1 MFYSHNCLVLIY
13 FNDLAYKVKD
23 ELLLWS
29 NFCTKK
35 YFMLAILLPLSDPLI
50 VLTFPNS
57 LSRKKRLH
65 NSKVTIAYV
74 AAVYFLLG
82 REIDQASNG
91 RACLG

>member
-1 MFYSHNCLVLIY
+1 MCYSHNCLVLIY

-57 LSRKKRLH
+57 LSRKKAAQFESN
-65 NSKVTIAYV
+65 NSLCSSH
-74 AAVYFLLG
+74 LLSVRQRG
-82 REIDQASNG
+82 
-91 RACLG
+91 